1 MPEAGKHYFVLIIN
15 KYVYTHGLILKVTW
29 KPEDLKVFG
38 SKTTKGHKQDNQ
50 YRLRPLMPMWG
61 RRTLVSFNNKQILVC
76 FYAWPNP
83 KGNWLRAAMPMWD
96 NRSLVCFN
104 NKQICFYTWPNPTGN
119 WCNLRASQW
128 IRGDI
133 RNKILIWV
141 LNRDIIDL
149 KCQFQNQFH
158 YQYTRYHARGCFKT
172 ERETRDY
179 IIVFS
184 KIQVEIIVKIAW
196 KYVNNRIS
204 WLVFHRITTELKEK
218 WTECLNAIQIHW
230 STVARFRLKLL

>member
-29 KPEDLKVFG
+29 KPDDLKVFG

-50 YRLRPLMPMWG
+50 YRLRQLMPMWG

-76 FYAWPNP
+76 FYAWSNP

-119 WCNLRASQW
+119 WCNLRAPQW
-128 IRGDI
+128 IRDDI

-149 KCQFQNQFH
+149 KCQFQSQFH
-158 YQYTRYHARGCFKT
+158 YQYTKT
-172 ERETRDY
+172 KTITQGKELLWTA
-179 IIVFS
+179 
-184 KIQVEIIVKIAW
+184 QV
-196 KYVNNRIS
+196 S
-204 WLVFHRITTELKEK
+204 
-218 WTECLNAIQIHW
+218 C
-230 STVARFRLKLL
+230 